1 MIRKLYRLASG
12 AAGWLARQPAM
23 IFMLADEERLAAEEP
38 ERFARA
44 WFGLAVGAVLWGIVL
59 ANIWGISYTVFR
71 DPDFPIM
78 PTACTLG
85 LFCLWPFRRAVT
97 ALGRQLGEQS
107 VEGRTVAVAVVV
119 VALAMTFMRL
129 SPDPYRGEFPRLPWW
144 IAWVR
149 PQDKPYRV
157 LLLMPAWGTWAMLIT
172 LKFCRPGRRT
182 EPQLAALARGCDA
195 VMVAIFMAVLLG
207 VSIFYFHYLGLGGQV
222 LVPLATIVAA
232 IAGGIG
238 FCRPPGGLTRQGL
251 LAANLAAQIVFVM
264 AYLVGGVRH

>member
-1 MIRKLYRLASG
+1 M
-12 AAGWLARQPAM
+12 
-23 IFMLADEERLAAEEP
+23 
-38 ERFARA
+38 
-44 WFGLAVGAVLWGIVL
+44 
-59 ANIWGISYTVFR
+59 
-71 DPDFPIM
+71 
-78 PTACTLG
+78 
-85 LFCLWPFRRAVT
+85 
-97 ALGRQLGEQS
+97 
-107 VEGRTVAVAVVV
+107 VAVAVVV
-119 VALAMTFMRL
+119 VVLAMTFMRL
-129 SPDPYRGEFPRLPWW
+129 SPDSYRGEFPRLPWW

-172 LKFCRPGRRT
+172 LKFCRLGERT
-182 EPQLAALARGCDA
+182 EPQLAALVRGCDA

-251 LAANLAAQIVFVM
+251 LAANLATQIAFVM
-264 AYLVGGVRH
+264 AYLVGR